1 MQQSETQALTI
12 KEDDLTPRK
21 PIARSK
27 EPIDLE
33 IVEQFRNTYAGLVKG
48 QITPEAEITILNVL
62 EKGNSIET
70 AASYALVS
78 PAALK
83 KYMEEGFEEANAY
96 TQEMFDAGI
105 ELSSKAKFA
114 MECMQRSASATVNLM
129 NEFYDR
135 CTEPGKEHL
144 MIWALERMDPNRFH
158 LKKKVEQNTNIDMNT
173 HSVVEFKFVAP
184 QMVRSQEDTKLYDDK
199 LKHLRKIYPDK
210 TADNI

>member
-1 MQQSETQALTI
+1 MQQSETQALTLR
-12 KEDDLTPRK
+12 EEDLTPRK

-48 QITPEAEITILNVL
+48 QITPEAEMAILNVL
-62 EKGNSIET
+62 ERGNSIET
-70 AASYALVS
+70 AAAYAMVS

-83 KYMEEGFEEANAY
+83 RYMEEGFQEANNY

-105 ELSSKAKFA
+105 ELSPKAKFA
-114 MECMQRSASATVNLM
+114 MECMQKSASATVNLM

-173 HSVVEFKFVAP
+173 HSVVEFKFTSP
-184 QMVRSQEDTKLYDDK
+184 RTLRSEEDTKLYDDK
-199 LKHLRKIYPDK
+199 LEHLRRIYGDGTDEK
-210 TADNI
+210 